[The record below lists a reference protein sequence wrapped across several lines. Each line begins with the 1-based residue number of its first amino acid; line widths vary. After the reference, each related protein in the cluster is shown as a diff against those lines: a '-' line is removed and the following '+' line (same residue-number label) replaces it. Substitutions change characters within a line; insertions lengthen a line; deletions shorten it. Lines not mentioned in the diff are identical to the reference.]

1 MNKKAERILQEL
13 EQLYPDAACELH
25 FNNVFQLLCAVTL
38 SAQTT
43 DESVNRVTPALF
55 RDYPDAQSLAKASP
69 SEIEPYIRS
78 IGLYRNKARNLVAM
92 AGKICEEYGGEV
104 PKSRVELETLAGVG
118 RKTASVVLAVGFG
131 EPALAVDTHVA
142 RVSRRL
148 GLAKEEDDVLDIEKK
163 LMRAFPK
170 EKWAK
175 AHHQLLFFG
184 RYLCRAQR
192 PLCEQCPLRDLCH
205 YL

>member
-1 MNKKAERILQEL
+1 MSRKTERILQEL
-13 EQLYPDAACELH
+13 DRLYPDASCELH
-25 FNNVFQLLCAVTL
+25 FDNVFQLLCAVTL

-43 DESVNRVTPALF
+43 DESVNKVTPALF
-55 RDYPDAQSLAKASP
+55 RDYPDPQTLSAADPKA
-69 SEIEPYIRS
+69 IEAYIRS
-78 IGLYRNKARNLVAM
+78 IGLYRNKARNLVLM
-92 AGKICEEYGGEV
+92 AGKICEDYGGEV
-104 PKSRVELETLAGVG
+104 PRSREELETLAGVG
-118 RKTASVVLAVGFG
+118 RKTANVVLAVGFG

-148 GLAKEEDDVLDIEKK
+148 GLAKEEDDVLEIEKK

-184 RYLCRAQR
+184 RYLCRSQR
-192 PLCEQCPLRDLCH
+192 PLCEECPLRDLCR